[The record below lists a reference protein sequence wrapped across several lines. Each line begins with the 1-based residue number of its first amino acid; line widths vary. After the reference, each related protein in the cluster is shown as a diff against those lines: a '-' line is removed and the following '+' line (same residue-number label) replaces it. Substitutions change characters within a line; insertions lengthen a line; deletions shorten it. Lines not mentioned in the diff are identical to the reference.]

1 MATPVDG
8 IQGQTNRKDTV
19 EMVYLPIIMGYQN
32 CCKQYMASLDRHVR
46 CKPDVA
52 VIVEGKLGSSKPV
65 DEGYVPSS
73 TYREYMIY
81 KNSQFQ
87 LMKRLE
93 LFINRYRLVFF
104 SQ

>member
-32 CCKQYMASLDRHVR
+32 CCKQYMASLDHHVR

-65 DEGYVPSS
+65 DEG
-73 TYREYMIY
+73 MIY

>member
-73 TYREYMIY
+73 NLYMIY
-81 KNSQFQ
+81 KQSISAYEEVGAIHQQ
-87 LMKRLE
+87 
-93 LFINRYRLVFF
+93 VQTCFF